1 MARGETI
8 FQIAARVIALPIIP
22 IVKAHLIANSV
33 LVFFTLSAVFL
44 RLYSRFKTSA
54 HLWVDDYLILLAMP
68 LGIAMLIIQGL
79 YAPLGVGHPVE
90 EALPN
95 LPTIL
100 RLTISYALIYTF
112 CISLIKMSVLFFYLR
127 VFVNP
132 SLRLATKIVLGSIA
146 NVLVLFFLCRP
157 FKKNYIPDAPG
168 ECGDQPTAFISTGV
182 YNIITDVTI
191 LLLPIPT
198 IWALKTKRHVKI
210 GLTGVFA
217 GGLVVS
223 CVAVIRII
231 ALNHLDLARLT
242 DTMVWVDFLSTAE
255 VNLGILCVCLPMLG
269 PIVLKRKDETKP
281 GYFSNKRRRTARPG
295 GSVWSRSRRSSR
307 RKMTPDS
314 VALESIC
321 GVNTDISLGTNLCMT
336 KGPSSSTGSETP
348 LNPKPKPESTRL
360 VGNAMVAEGR

>member
-1 MARGETI
+1 MPTVRT
-8 FQIAARVIALPIIP
+8 
-22 IVKAHLIANSV
+22 HLIVNCV

-54 HLWVDDYLILLAMP
+54 NLWVDDYLILLAMP
-68 LGIAMLIIQGL
+68 LGITMLAIQGL

-132 SLRLATKIVLGSIA
+132 SLRLATKISIA

-157 FKKNYIPDAPG
+157 FKKNYILDAPG

-182 YNIITDVTI
+182 YNIITDIAI

-198 IWALKTKRHVKI
+198 IWALKTKRNVKI

-223 CVAVIRII
+223 CVAVVRII
-231 ALNHLDLARLT
+231 ALKHLDLARLT

-269 PIVLKRKDETKP
+269 PVFLKRKDGIKP
-281 GYFSNKRRRTARPG
+281 GFCPKQLRCTAG
-295 GSVWSRSRRSSR
+295 TWSKSKRSSG
-307 RKMTPDS
+307 RKRTPDS
-314 VALESIC
+314 IALESIFALD
-321 GVNTDISLGTNLCMT
+321 TERSLGTKLCMT
-336 KGPSSSTGSETP
+336 KCHSSSTGSEAP
-348 LNPKPKPESTRL
+348 LNPKSKPGATKMLDNPFIVEEQS
-360 VGNAMVAEGR
+360 EIY